1 MKAQYAILR
10 FAKYKGP
17 EIGHIESHNER
28 TKEKY
33 ASNPDVDTSRSHLNF
48 HLVTPQRKYRAEAEK
63 QIAEAG
69 CRTRSDSVRV
79 VEALVTASPE
89 FFKGKKK
96 AEVRA
101 YFNEAL
107 DFMQK
112 HQSKDTIIS
121 AVVHMDEKTPHM
133 HLCFV
138 PLTEDGRL
146 SAKDIMGNK
155 KKLTWWQDEF
165 WKHMVKK
172 FPDLERGESASLTG
186 RDHIPPRVFKEMTRL
201 TKQKS
206 KLEDLL
212 TGINPFNAKSRAEEI
227 CKILDSYI
235 PSVEKMDTL
244 LRKYGVAFTKTA
256 SENKKLKTKNAEL
269 EESLASAQKVS
280 TLKQIEDLKLR
291 RDYDSAVAIL
301 EQIPAEVLNIY
312 VQSSHREKERPIEQS
327 L

>member
-17 EIGHIESHNER
+17 EIGHIEAHNER

-33 ASNPDVDTSRSHLNF
+33 VSNPDVDTGRSHLNF
-48 HLVTPQRKYRAEAEK
+48 HLVPPERKYRAEAEK
-63 QIAEAG
+63 QITAAG

-89 FFKGKKK
+89 FFKGKKRS
-96 AEVRA
+96 EVKA
-101 YFNEAL
+101 YFTEAL
-107 DFMQK
+107 DFIQK

-165 WKHMVKK
+165 WKHMVKR
-172 FPDLERGESASLTG
+172 FPDLERGESASQTG

-201 TKQKS
+201 TKQKD

-212 TGINPFNAKSRAEEI
+212 AGINPFNAKSRAEEI
-227 CKILDSYI
+227 CKILDTYL

-301 EQIPAEVLNIY
+301 EQIPAEVLDFY
-312 VQSSHREKERPIEQS
+312 KQPHKKERETAYDR
-327 L
+327 

>member
-17 EIGHIESHNER
+17 EIGRIESHNER

-48 HLVTPQRKYRAEAEK
+48 HLVTPGRKYRAEAEK
-63 QIAEAG
+63 QIAESG

-96 AEVRA
+96 SEVKD
-101 YFNEAL
+101 YFTEAL
-107 DFMQK
+107 DFIQK
-112 HQSKDTIIS
+112 YQSKDTIIS

-138 PLTEDGRL
+138 PLTEDKRL
-146 SAKDIMGNK
+146 SAKEIVGNK

-172 FPDLERGESASLTG
+172 YPDLERG
-186 RDHIPPRVFKEMTRL
+186 
-201 TKQKS
+201 
-206 KLEDLL
+206 
-212 TGINPFNAKSRAEEI
+212 
-227 CKILDSYI
+227 
-235 PSVEKMDTL
+235 
-244 LRKYGVAFTKTA
+244 
-256 SENKKLKTKNAEL
+256 
-269 EESLASAQKVS
+269 
-280 TLKQIEDLKLR
+280 
-291 RDYDSAVAIL
+291 
-301 EQIPAEVLNIY
+301 
-312 VQSSHREKERPIEQS
+312 
-327 L
+327 

>member
-33 ASNPDVDTSRSHLNF
+33 ASNPDIDTTRSRLNF
-48 HLVTPQRKYRAEAEK
+48 HLVTPERKYRAESEK

-96 AEVRA
+96 SEVKA
-101 YFNEAL
+101 YFTEAL
-107 DFMQK
+107 DFIQK

-138 PLTEDGRL
+138 PLTEDKRL
-146 SAKDIMGNK
+146 SAKEIVGNK

-172 FPDLERGESASLTG
+172 YPDLERGESASETG
-186 RDHIPPRVFKEMTRL
+186 RTHIPPRLFKEAVHLNRMKDQIMAIL
-201 TKQKS
+201 NDS
-206 KLEDLL
+206 
-212 TGINPFNAKSRAEEI
+212 NPFNKKVKAEELEAL
-227 CKILDSYI
+227 LDKYI
-235 PSVEKMDTL
+235 PGVEVMRT
-244 LRKYGVAFTKTA
+244 
-256 SENKKLKTKNAEL
+256 KLKKYDKTYKELTAENAEL
-269 EESLASAQKVS
+269 EKKLSSASKESVRKKLEISQR
-280 TLKQIEDLKLR
+280 LNELDELR
-291 RDYDSAVAIL
+291 RTV
-301 EQIPAEVLNIY
+301 EVLPPEILQAAKK
-312 VQSSHREKERPIEQS
+312 VIAHKPQER
-327 L
+327 